1 MFIHVLIETCISWLT
16 KGKQVLQPLSMC
28 EINWKKINNLI
39 SYLVLS
45 QNICSL
51 FCANLVLW
59 FTLTVL
65 LFLCRMPHKS
75 ILELKGEKNSRAV
88 PYSDGITIKV
98 VKRGHIAKFTDS
110 NGQEGELLN
119 FSIADSSGA
128 MLATLS
134 DKTKHARIVE
144 GRTLFIRD
152 FILKGG
158 KVAMSHKTTIMNNP
172 RMEIPPSIEESA
184 VQLIMP
190 PSPVKKVAEA
200 KTSPLR
206 SICSIKGQIVKVR
219 FFSELHL

>member
-1 MFIHVLIETCISWLT
+1 
-16 KGKQVLQPLSMC
+16 
-28 EINWKKINNLI
+28 
-39 SYLVLS
+39 
-45 QNICSL
+45 
-51 FCANLVLW
+51 
-59 FTLTVL
+59 
-65 LFLCRMPHKS
+65 MPHKS

-144 GRTLFIRD
+144 GRTLLIRD

-184 VQLIMP
+184 LQLIMP

>member
-1 MFIHVLIETCISWLT
+1 
-16 KGKQVLQPLSMC
+16 
-28 EINWKKINNLI
+28 
-39 SYLVLS
+39 
-45 QNICSL
+45 
-51 FCANLVLW
+51 
-59 FTLTVL
+59 
-65 LFLCRMPHKS
+65 MPHKS

-158 KVAMSHKTTIMNNP
+158 KVAMSHKTTIMNKP
-172 RMEIPPSIEESA
+172 KMEITPSIEESA
-184 VQLIMP
+184 LQLIMP

-206 SICSIKGQIVKVR
+206 SICSIKGQLVKVR
-219 FFSELHL
+219 FF